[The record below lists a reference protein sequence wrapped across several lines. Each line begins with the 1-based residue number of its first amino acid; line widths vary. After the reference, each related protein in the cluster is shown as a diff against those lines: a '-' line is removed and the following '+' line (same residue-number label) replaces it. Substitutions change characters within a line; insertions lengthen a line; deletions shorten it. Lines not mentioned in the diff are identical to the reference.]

1 MTLISRLRLVAPFLK
16 EAFWGKQKIGTYLLE
31 NKLLSFL
38 FFSVLLLTLT
48 NYVLFEQIDLQAKQ
62 LSKQTQLC
70 DTLKIKEANHQLM
83 ETRLTARVNAQAD
96 ALSLCRKQEDE
107 ILKKL
112 LTLECIK

>member
-1 MTLISRLRLVAPFLK
+1 MTLITLFRLVAPFLK

-38 FFSVLLLTLT
+38 FLGVLLLTLT
-48 NYVLFEQIDLQAKQ
+48 NYILFEQIDLQAKQ

-70 DTLKIKEANHQLM
+70 ETLKIKEANHQLL
-83 ETRLTARVNAQAD
+83 ETLLTARVNAQAN
-96 ALSLCRKQEDE
+96 ALSFCRKHEDE

-112 LTLECIK
+112 LTRECIK